1 MEVIISIIAVV
12 TGVTLYDYFAARS
25 WQQVTSSIRNNMVF
39 EHRNQE
45 YGAYVLRRDYD
56 KRLLFIMLGLIL
68 SIGMAYG
75 SYLVIKNLPEE
86 VIPPPPVDTSTFTV
100 AAPPEE
106 DVPPPPKEELPPP
119 LEKTVAFLPPVVVD
133 EEVVQE
139 LTTVDPEVKVS
150 TTTNNVEEENFG
162 IIPGGEEE
170 KPVIV
175 EEKETIYTNVE
186 EDPVPEGG
194 WGAFAAHIQKNYQY
208 PQIALEDGI
217 SGKVYVRFQVSSTGK
232 ISEVSVAR
240 PIAGCPEC
248 NKEAVRVVKLLPPWK
263 PGKVGGKNVSSWYN
277 VPIDL
282 HVE

>member
-1 MEVIISIIAVV
+1 MEVIVSIIAVV
-12 TGVTLYDYFAARS
+12 AGITLYDYFAARS
-25 WQQVTSSIRNNMVF
+25 WQQVTSSVRNDIVF

-56 KRLLFIMLGLIL
+56 KRILFIMLGLIL
-68 SIGMAYG
+68 SIGVAYG
-75 SYLVIKNLPEE
+75 SYLFVKSLPEE

-119 LEKTVAFLPPVVVD
+119 MEKTVAFLPPVVVD
-133 EEVVQE
+133 EEVEQE
-139 LTTVDPEVKVS
+139 LQIADPEVKVS

-162 IIPGGEEE
+162 IIPGGGEEE
-170 KPVIV
+170 TVVVDEKPIV
-175 EEKETIYTNVE
+175 YTEVE
-186 EDPVPEGG
+186 EDPIPEGG

-208 PQIALEDGI
+208 PQVALEDGI
-217 SGKVYVRFQVSSTGK
+217 SGKVFVKFQVSSTGK

-248 NKEAVRVVKLLPPWK
+248 NKEAVRVIKLLPPMK
-263 PGKVGGKNVSSWYN
+263 PGKVGGKNVDCWFQ

-282 HVE
+282 NVE